1 MLIEST
7 STLKKVIISGGGTGG
22 HIYPAIAIANEIKLQ
37 APATEILFVGANN
50 RMEMQKVPLAG
61 YKIIGLDIAGIERK
75 LSTENLRFPLK
86 LLKSLVQARKIL
98 QKFKPDICIG
108 VGGYASAP
116 TLLMASLMN
125 IPTLIQEQNSYAG
138 ITNKLLSRKAKKICV
153 AYPQMDRYFPKE
165 KIVLTGNPVR
175 KDILELENKRL
186 NALQYFGLQEN
197 KKTILAI
204 GGSLGA
210 RTINLSIQKNINRL
224 IENDIQMIWQTGKN
238 FYETAQK
245 SVSEAQTTLIKVFDF
260 INVMDLAYSVADVV
274 VSRAGALSISE
285 LCLAGKP
292 CILVPSPNVA
302 EDHQSKNA
310 KVLVSNRAALM
321 VADKHA
327 EAFLVGDAIDL
338 LFDETLQK
346 ELQRNIRRF
355 AKPNAA
361 QEIVR
366 EIMQIW

>member
-1 MLIEST
+1 M
-7 STLKKVIISGGGTGG
+7 KKVIISGGGTGG

-37 APATEILFVGANN
+37 APTTEILFVGANN

-61 YKIIGLDIAGIERK
+61 YKIIGLDIAGIQRK

-86 LLKSLVQARKIL
+86 LLKSLTQARKIL
-98 QKFKPDICIG
+98 QDFKPDICIG

-116 TLLMASLMN
+116 ILLMASLMK

-138 ITNKLLSRKAKKICV
+138 IANKILSRKAKKICV
-153 AYPQMDRYFPKE
+153 AYPQMDKYFPKE
-165 KIVLTGNPVR
+165 KIVFTGNPVR

-186 NALQYFGLQEN
+186 NALQHFGLQEN
-197 KKTILAI
+197 KKTMLVI

-210 RTINLSIQKNINRL
+210 RTINLSIQKNIDRL
-224 IENDIQMIWQTGKN
+224 IENDIQVIWQTGKN

-245 SVSEAQTTLIKVFDF
+245 SVSEAKTTLIKVFDF

-302 EDHQSKNA
+302 EDHQTKNA
-310 KVLVSNRAALM
+310 RVLVNSQAALM

-327 EAFLVGDAIDL
+327 EAFLVGDVIDL
-338 LFDETLQK
+338 LFDEALQK
-346 ELQRNIRRF
+346 ELQRNIKRF

-366 EIMQIW
+366 EVMKIW